1 MSTQRQAQ
9 LAAALA
15 ESQAE
20 PPAWWV
26 ATEQEVNGSALHFGA
41 AKREP
46 WDYVPVPPFAVDDD
60 GYLICDSMGQN
71 ERHSGRMLAYGTVLK
86 EHLRGRAGMVGVDLT
101 MPYVKGSPGK
111 VLAPDLFVALA
122 AEAREVREGR
132 NSYKLWEEPMP
143 DFVFEDLSPG
153 NWRRDAVDKRELYQ
167 RFGIREYFMFDET
180 ARHLRDDSGSRMG
193 VTLVGYRLRDGQYER
208 IRANDAGRLPSDV
221 LELEICERDGLVR
234 FYDPTK
240 GEYLRT
246 YGEAEAQI
254 AEEAAGRVAAEQRAE
269 AAEERAGMATQRIRA
284 EQAKTDAALAR
295 VAALEAELKALRDSG

>member
-9 LAAALA
+9 FPAAL
-15 ESQAE
+15 AE

-26 ATEQEVNGSALHFGA
+26 AAEEEANGSALHFGA

-46 WDYVPVPPFAVDDD
+46 WDYVPVPPFDVDDD
-60 GYLICDSMGQN
+60 GYLIGDSMGQN
-71 ERHSGRMLAYGTVLK
+71 ERHSGRMLAYGPVLK
-86 EHLRGRAGMVGVDLT
+86 EHLRGRAGIVGVDLS

-122 AEAREVREGR
+122 AEAREVREAR

-143 DFVFEDLSPG
+143 DFVFEDLSPS
-153 NWRRDAVDKRELYQ
+153 NWRRDAVDKRELYR

-180 ARHLRDDSGSRMG
+180 ARHLRDDSGSRLG
-193 VTLVGYRLRDGQYER
+193 VPLVGYRLRDGQYER
-208 IRANDAGRLPSDV
+208 MRANGAGRLRSDV

-234 FYDPTK
+234 FYDPTR

-246 YGEAEAQI
+246 YGEAET
-254 AEEAAGRVAAEQRAE
+254 GRVAAEQRAE
-269 AAEERAGMATQRIRA
+269 AAEERA
-284 EQAKTDAALAR
+284 DAALAR
-295 VAALEAELKALRDSG
+295 VAALEAELEAKRGSG

>member
-1 MSTQRQAQ
+1 MLRANVLRCANGAIVPSMSTQRQAQ

-26 ATEQEVNGSALHFGA
+26 AAEQEVNGSALHFGA
-41 AKREP
+41 ARREP

-71 ERHSGRMLAYGTVLK
+71 ERHSGRMLAYGPVLK
-86 EHLRGRAGMVGVDLT
+86 EHLRGRAGIVGVDLS

-143 DFVFEDLSPG
+143 DFVFEDLSPS
-153 NWRRDAVDKRELYQ
+153 NWRRDAVDKRELYR

-180 ARHLRDDSGSRMG
+180 ARHLRDDSGSRLG
-193 VTLVGYRLRDGQYER
+193 VPLVGYRLRDGRYER
-208 IRANDAGRLPSDV
+208 MRANDAGRLRSDV

-234 FYDPTK
+234 FYDPTR

-246 YGEAEAQI
+246 YSEAET
-254 AEEAAGRVAAEQRAE
+254 GRVAAEQRAA
-269 AAEERAGMATQRIRA
+269 AAEERA
-284 EQAKTDAALAR
+284 DAALAR
-295 VAALEAELKALRDSG
+295 VAALEAELEAKRRSR

>member
-9 LAAALA
+9 LVPALA
-15 ESQAE
+15 ESPAE
-20 PPAWWV
+20 PPAWWL
-26 ATEQEVNGSALHFGA
+26 AAGQEVNGSGLHFGS
-41 AKREP
+41 AKREQ

-71 ERHSGRMLAYGTVLK
+71 ERHSGRMLAYGPVLK
-86 EHLRGRAGMVGVDLT
+86 EHLRRRTGMAGVDLT

-122 AEAREVREGR
+122 AEAREGREGR
-132 NSYKLWEEPMP
+132 NSYKLWEEAMP
-143 DFVFEDLSPG
+143 DFVFEDLSPS
-153 NWRRDAVDKRELYQ
+153 NWRRDAVDKRVLYQ

-180 ARHLRDDSGSRMG
+180 ARHLRDDSGSRVG
-193 VTLVGYRLRDGQYER
+193 VTLVGYRLRDGEYGR

-246 YGEAEAQI
+246 YGEAEA
-254 AEEAAGRVAAEQRAE
+254 ERVAAEQRAE
-269 AAEERAGMATQRIRA
+269 AAEQRADMETQRLRA

-295 VAALEAELKALRDSG
+295 IAALEAELEAKRGSS